1 MKKVIVGVLVATGLF
16 GALFEQG
23 SKNVGVTMGAGS
35 SYGSNYTIIGVN
47 ASYFLMDNLMT
58 GLEYRGWFGG
68 DPMINEISVPV
79 TYIVPIHEKFR
90 PYAGA
95 FVRRTF
101 FDNSH
106 YDNYNVYGAR
116 VGVSMIT
123 SGNSY
128 ASFGWVQEYYD
139 RDCGILDC
147 DTSSGYPE
155 IAVGLS
161 F

>member
-1 MKKVIVGVLVATGLF
+1 MKKIVLALLITTALF
-16 GALFEQG
+16 SALFEQG

-35 SYGSNYTIIGVN
+35 NYGSNYTILGVN
-47 ASYFLMDNLMT
+47 ASYFIVDNVMT

-68 DPMINEISVPV
+68 DPMINELSVPV
-79 TYIVPIHEKFR
+79 TYFIPLHKKFL
-90 PYAGA
+90 PYIGG
-95 FVRRTF
+95 FFRRTF
-101 FDNSH
+101 VDSSQV
-106 YDNYNVYGAR
+106 DSYNVYGAR
-116 VGVSMIT
+116 VGVSMVT

-139 RDCGILDC
+139 TSYGDSSDCY
-147 DTSSGYPE
+147 SE